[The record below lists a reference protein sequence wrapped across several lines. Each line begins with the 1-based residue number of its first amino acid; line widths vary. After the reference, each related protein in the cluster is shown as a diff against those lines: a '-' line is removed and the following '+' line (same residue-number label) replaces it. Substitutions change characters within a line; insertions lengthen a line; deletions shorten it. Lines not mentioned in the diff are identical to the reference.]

1 TAVTP
6 ENKAVTIAVLAN
18 DTAGGG
24 TINPAS
30 VAVST
35 AAAHGSTTV
44 NTTTGAITYTPA
56 TGFVG
61 TDTFK
66 YTVADTDGVASVP
79 ATVTVTVTPPG
90 SGYVDGATGAPA
102 GAPQLPTILSG
113 YKVRPPWQV
122 AGVDYAAGVPSGTTL
137 KDPSTVAMA
146 GVSVNTTN
154 HT

>member
-66 YTVADTDGVASVP
+66 YTVADTDGVASAP
-79 ATVTVTVTPPG
+79 ATVTVTVDAQPVAVADTAVTPKNKAVTIAVLANDTAGGGTINPA
-90 SGYVDGATGAPA
+90 SVAVSTAATHGN
-102 GAPQLPTILSG
+102 T
-113 YKVRPPWQV
+113 
-122 AGVDYAAGVPSGTTL
+122 
-137 KDPSTVAMA
+137 
-146 GVSVNTTN
+146 SVNTT
-154 HT
+154 TGAIT